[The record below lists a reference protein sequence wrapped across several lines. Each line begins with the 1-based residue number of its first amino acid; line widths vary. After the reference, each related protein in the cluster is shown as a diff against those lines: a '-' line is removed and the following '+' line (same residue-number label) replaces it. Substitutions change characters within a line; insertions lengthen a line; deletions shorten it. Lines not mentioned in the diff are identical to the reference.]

1 MADETDSGG
10 EAAAADAQKTPS
22 PQDMATPPPP
32 KPTLAAY
39 YGEPTPKVA
48 EWAKAVRAAGGFTAA
63 DIEEVL
69 QQLGARDPDLRKTLA
84 LTGAANP
91 PPALRRWLVD
101 VTRHLLADRLK
112 GVSIDPQSPAH
123 EQVGRIALGLAPG
136 LRAKDRT
143 ARSASENL
151 LRLAI
156 RRVTDAKPDFSAG
169 EMLALLFAPLRE
181 PEADTRIAPA
191 DLRGRVQ
198 EAGIAQLRDLS
209 LVQAAA
215 LDRILGAERKLHV
228 AVDRLA
234 TILGDVVAGQQRRR
248 IGRLPVGGRLDIDRA
263 HPVEEIAPRPAAL
276 DRHIAAQVV
285 GGECRRRQRGRAGV
299 DKEPPAR
306 DHQRAGHGRD
316 QLAGDGDLALA
327 ERDAAIHRVAFLVD
341 AAPRADQL
349 VAGIGG
355 GDQAGDVDV
364 VPGGPPP
371 ERRGQVPGQ
380 AQRRIV
386 GPADG
391 AGARVEDGVGALDDG
406 GDVGRAGGKGLGPQ
420 FQAGGDVGAALAAMR
435 RGPFAAGLGD
445 EVGIGR
451 LPEAVTA
458 SVAM

>member
-1 MADETDSGG
+1 MADETDPRG

-39 YGEPTPKVA
+39 YDEPTPKVA

-63 DIEEVL
+63 DTEEAL

-91 PPALRRWLVD
+91 PPALRRWLGD
-101 VTRHLLADRLK
+101 VTRHLLVDRLK

-143 ARSASENL
+143 VRSAAENL

-215 LDRILGAERKLHV
+215 LDRILGAERARAEAQDRSSALDTALAVERDRVRELREKLV
-228 AVDRLA
+228 AVEARAEALEA
-234 TILGDVVAGQQRRR
+234 EV
-248 IGRLPVGGRLDIDRA
+248 GRLTQAMADNRQIGAHGTAELLARMRTLLAGRIDTLLA
-263 HPVEEIAPRPAAL
+263 DAADALEI
-276 DRHIAAQVV
+276 
-285 GGECRRRQRGRAGV
+285 
-299 DKEPPAR
+299 EPPALKVAKHR
-306 DHQRAGHGRD
+306 IQSGR
-316 QLAGDGDLALA
+316 
-327 ERDAAIHRVAFLVD
+327 
-341 AAPRADQL
+341 
-349 VAGIGG
+349 
-355 GDQAGDVDV
+355 
-364 VPGGPPP
+364 
-371 ERRGQVPGQ
+371 
-380 AQRRIV
+380 
-386 GPADG
+386 
-391 AGARVEDGVGALDDG
+391 GVIKEEIEWLDESSG
-406 GDVGRAGGKGLGPQ
+406 
-420 FQAGGDVGAALAAMR
+420 
-435 RGPFAAGLGD
+435 
-445 EVGIGR
+445 
-451 LPEAVTA
+451 
-458 SVAM
+458 